1 MACQTCVP
9 NCYNVHIF
17 TRTSQSFMERKRLET
32 ERKLREEKRA
42 AAAPAENRT
51 RVLQE
56 EAARARK
63 VRGPQSARVCGER
76 GVGVCTAV
84 FPTR

>member
-1 MACQTCVP
+1 MMACQTCVP

-42 AAAPAENRT
+42 AAAPAENRA

-63 VRGPQSARVCGER
+63 VRELQGISLCGDGR
-76 GVGVCTAV
+76 GA
-84 FPTR
+84 FA